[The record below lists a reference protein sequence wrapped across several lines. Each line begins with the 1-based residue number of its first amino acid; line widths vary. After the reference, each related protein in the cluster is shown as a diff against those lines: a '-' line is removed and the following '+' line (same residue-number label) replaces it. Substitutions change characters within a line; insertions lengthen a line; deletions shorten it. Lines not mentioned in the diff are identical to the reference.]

1 MVNNED
7 GSQADNVKYDNLL
20 DYFSLYLFPLAI
32 KVGMTPYEF
41 WECDPDWLWGYLDAY
56 EMKQKEQALY
66 DNALAYAQG
75 IYMVYAIGQAL
86 AEKGKSVYPKEPFK
100 LAGSVQ
106 EEDTKKSKN
115 DKWKAYIMSTLKVKE
130 KKK

>member
-20 DYFSLYLFPLAI
+20 DYFSLYLFPLAV

-66 DNALAYAQG
+66 DNAVAYTQG
-75 IYMVYAIGQAL
+75 VYFMFAIGQAF
-86 AEKGKSVYPKEPFK
+86 AEKGKSVYPKEPLK
-100 LAGSVQ
+100 LFESEQ
-106 EEDTKKSKN
+106 KDTKKSN
-115 DKWKAYIMSTLKVKE
+115 DDKWKAYIMSTLKVKE